1 LPTLNNDELIAQ
13 ARIAQG
19 KAYAPYSCYMVGA
32 AILSASGRVYLGA
45 NIENMSYG
53 ATMCAERAAIA
64 QMVMGGDHEI
74 EAIAV
79 VTPDDGY
86 PCGICL
92 QSINEFSLDAESVKI
107 VVPSSKGT
115 VSRTLKELAP
125 YLWSSEHVQ
134 PKNLS

>member
-1 LPTLNNDELIAQ
+1 MAQ
-13 ARIAQG
+13 A
-19 KAYAPYSCYMVGA
+19 KAYAPYSGYKVGA
-32 AILSASGRVYLGA
+32 AILAASGKVYLGA

-64 QMVMGGDHEI
+64 QMVMGGDNVI
-74 EAIAV
+74 DAIAV

-92 QSINEFSLDAESVKI
+92 QSINEFSQDPESVKI

-115 VSRTLKELAP
+115 VTRTLNELAP